1 MEYNKICFDLDGT
14 LCETNDIDYNGAKPK
29 LDRIK
34 KVNKLYD
41 SGITIIIDTARG
53 SSTGLD
59 WRKLTESQLKEWGVK
74 YHILRTGLKI
84 DADLFVDDKG
94 INDNNFFKI

>member
-14 LCETNDIDYNGAKPK
+14 LCETNDTDYNGAKPK

-41 SGITIIIDTARG
+41 NGVTIIIDTARG
-53 SSTGLD
+53 TTTGLD
-59 WRKLTESQLKEWGVK
+59 WRNFTESQLKEWGVK
-74 YHILRTGLKI
+74 YHILRTGIKLN
-84 DADLFVDDKG
+84 ADLYVDDKA
-94 INDNNFFKI
+94 INDNKFF